1 MQKQT
6 KSISLTQKLTESA
19 VLLALSVVLSYLKL
33 IDLPY
38 GGSVTLCSMLPLIL
52 VAYRHGLGF
61 GLITG
66 FAGSLIQLLMGLK
79 NLSYATSAL
88 AAVAIILLDYV
99 FAFTVTGLGGLFRGR
114 MKQIPALISGTA
126 LACLLRY
133 TFHVIAGCTVWAGL
147 SIPDSQALLYSLAY
161 NATYMLPELLIT
173 LVGAAWLGGA
183 VGFEGERL
191 VRLKTESG
199 NKVAPVFKMVGAAG
213 GAAALITDVVLIAS
227 HLQNAETGDFDITGL
242 AAVSWPTVLIV
253 TLLGAIWLAVF
264 WCIAKKRSNKVCE

>member
-1 MQKQT
+1 MNPRW
-6 KSISLTQKLTESA
+6 KLTA
-19 VLLALSVVLSYLKL
+19 AALAAARLAH
-33 IDLPY
+33 
-38 GGSVTLCSMLPLIL
+38 
-52 VAYRHGLGF
+52 AYADATTAKIS
-61 GLITG
+61 LITG

-161 NATYMLPELLIT
+161 NAIYI
-173 LVGAAWLGGA
+173 
-183 VGFEGERL
+183 F
-191 VRLKTESG
+191 
-199 NKVAPVFKMVGAAG
+199 
-213 GAAALITDVVLIAS
+213 
-227 HLQNAETGDFDITGL
+227 
-242 AAVSWPTVLIV
+242 VSNQYLW
-253 TLLGAIWLAVF
+253 
-264 WCIAKKRSNKVCE
+264 

>member
-61 GLITG
+61 GLMTG

-79 NLSYATSAL
+79 NLSYATTAL

-99 FAFTVTGLGGLFRGR
+99 FAFTVTGLAGLFRGR
-114 MKQIPALISGTA
+114 MKQTPALVSGTA

-133 TFHVIAGCTVWAGL
+133 VFHVVAGCTVWVGL

-173 LVGAAWLGGA
+173 LIGAAWLSGA

-191 VRLKTESG
+191 VRLAA
-199 NKVAPVFKMVGAAG
+199 APGSKAAAIFKMIGAAG
-213 GAAALITDVVLIAS
+213 AAAALIADVVLIAA

-242 AAVSWPTVLIV
+242 AAVNWLSVLIV
-253 TLLGAIWLAVF
+253 TVLGAICFAVF
-264 WCIAKKRSNKVCE
+264 WLIAKKKK